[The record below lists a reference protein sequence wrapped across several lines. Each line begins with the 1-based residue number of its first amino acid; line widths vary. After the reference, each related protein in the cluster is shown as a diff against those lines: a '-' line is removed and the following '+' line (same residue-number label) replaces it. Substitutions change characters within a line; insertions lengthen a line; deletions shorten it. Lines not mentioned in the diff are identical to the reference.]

1 MWELPSWANRSWMRW
16 LLDTNLDLYKNER
29 NAEKITIL
37 PVLRALEQLET
48 RVTELGERLARN

>member
-1 MWELPSWANRSWMRW
+1 MRW

-29 NAEKITIL
+29 NAERITIL